1 MNVCIR
7 DDCVCPQISRWK
19 SGEIAACQA
28 HNLKYKIHIESR
40 LLWKR
45 VPICLVGSWTLSKH
59 FSEPDHGL
67 ESAIPNRV
75 SCQRHFLCGNSSK
88 CRVSSPLPFPSFMLL
103 CVSWVLRFPPA
114 VFQAACSPR
123 MKCSLS
129 VSLLLFPLNFLCY
142 LLCLLLFLLCHQN
155 LTPYSLPISLCQHI
169 HQHPEEWWRMA
180 EDGGAIWYA
189 ALCPCTEID
198 RYWWSGGMWLRFPRD
213 KTFGEKQVQ
222 LVTNEPEWIKRE
234 AVSKWTAKRAEL
246 FCI

>member
-1 MNVCIR
+1 MNTSVVINRIQELCLPVNVQQNILMNVCIH
-7 DDCVCPQISRWK
+7 DDCVCTQISRWK
-19 SGEIAACQA
+19 SGEIAACRA

-75 SCQRHFLCGNSSK
+75 SCQRRFLCGNSSK
-88 CRVSSPLPFPSFMLL
+88 CRVSSPLPFPSFMLW

-114 VFQAACSPR
+114 AFQAACSPR

-142 LLCLLLFLLCHQN
+142 LLCLLLFLLCHQK
-155 LTPYSLPISLCQHI
+155 LTPYSLPISLCLSAHSSASWRVMANGRGWKCYLI
-169 HQHPEEWWRMA
+169 CSPVSLHRDRPLLMKWWDVA
-180 EDGGAIWYA
+180 
-189 ALCPCTEID
+189 
-198 RYWWSGGMWLRFPRD
+198 
-213 KTFGEKQVQ
+213 
-222 LVTNEPEWIKRE
+222 
-234 AVSKWTAKRAEL
+234 
-246 FCI
+246 